1 MWCAVVCF
9 AIADYFVDGCA
20 MGGCAVEGCTVGGCA
35 LDGCAVGVLWMV
47 VLCLMTDNAV
57 GGCTLC
63 IDGFAVEGCTVPLAG
78 ILVTGASPGNLKPEL
93 IILSK

>member
-1 MWCAVVCF
+1 
-9 AIADYFVDGCA
+9 
-20 MGGCAVEGCTVGGCA
+20 
-35 LDGCAVGVLWMV
+35 MV